1 MFYIIILKSKIIKCK
16 RHQTLVR
23 VTYSNILKKKLF
35 HQIHIK

>member
-23 VTYSNILKKKLF
+23 VTYSNILKELF
-35 HQIHIK
+35 HQIHIN